1 MQTIQPQDEMLM
13 ANPYSLA
20 IRVPN
25 FVINKQY
32 HIFILSSGCFRNE
45 ILKTYMNKTEHNK
58 ITTTENVVTNMT
70 FSISYI
76 KIKKFVLN

>member
-1 MQTIQPQDEMLM
+1 
-13 ANPYSLA
+13 
-20 IRVPN
+20 
-25 FVINKQY
+25 
-32 HIFILSSGCFRNE
+32 
-45 ILKTYMNKTEHNK
+45 MNKTEHNK